1 MTTVVVT
8 SVATAT
14 RGRWRLI
21 SGMRGGMKWCDVMW
35 CDLMWCDVG
44 SVGIET
50 SILPEG
56 DTFFSFRLCMV
67 IYPAKA
73 TNNPH
78 GLRVRLT
85 IGKHITSACMV
96 WLSSTPTCKYVGMV
110 WCVVLCDMEWAW
122 MYLQSKLVPIGFK
135 DFAYFLFD
143 DEEPKSTSSQCPG
156 NRMFLWWRRR

>member
-1 MTTVVVT
+1 M
-8 SVATAT
+8 S
-14 RGRWRLI
+14 
-21 SGMRGGMKWCDVMW
+21 CDVMGW
-35 CDLMWCDVG
+35 YVG

-85 IGKHITSACMV
+85 IGIHSRLRGKIGKIRHD
-96 WLSSTPTCKYVGMV
+96 
-110 WCVVLCDMEWAW
+110 VV
-122 MYLQSKLVPIGFK
+122 
-135 DFAYFLFD
+135 
-143 DEEPKSTSSQCPG
+143 TH
-156 NRMFLWWRRR
+156 

>member
-1 MTTVVVT
+1 
-8 SVATAT
+8 
-14 RGRWRLI
+14 
-21 SGMRGGMKWCDVMW
+21 VMGW
-35 CDLMWCDVG
+35 YVG

-85 IGKHITSACMV
+85 QQMSR
-96 WLSSTPTCKYVGMV
+96 LSVA
-110 WCVVLCDMEWAW
+110 WRDMYDVQTMIA
-122 MYLQSKLVPIGFK
+122 
-135 DFAYFLFD
+135 
-143 DEEPKSTSSQCPG
+143 
-156 NRMFLWWRRR
+156 

>member
-1 MTTVVVT
+1 M
-8 SVATAT
+8 
-14 RGRWRLI
+14 RWN
-21 SGMRGGMKWCDVMW
+21 GMSWDVMEY
-35 CDLMWCDVG
+35 DVG

-85 IGKHITSACMV
+85 IGIH
-96 WLSSTPTCKYVGMV
+96 CK
-110 WCVVLCDMEWAW
+110 
-122 MYLQSKLVPIGFK
+122 
-135 DFAYFLFD
+135 
-143 DEEPKSTSSQCPG
+143 
-156 NRMFLWWRRR
+156 

>member
-1 MTTVVVT
+1 M
-8 SVATAT
+8 
-14 RGRWRLI
+14 RWN
-21 SGMRGGMKWCDVMW
+21 GMSWDVMEY
-35 CDLMWCDVG
+35 DVG

-85 IGKHITSACMV
+85 IGKHS
-96 WLSSTPTCKYVGMV
+96 
-110 WCVVLCDMEWAW
+110 
-122 MYLQSKLVPIGFK
+122 
-135 DFAYFLFD
+135 
-143 DEEPKSTSSQCPG
+143 
-156 NRMFLWWRRR
+156 R